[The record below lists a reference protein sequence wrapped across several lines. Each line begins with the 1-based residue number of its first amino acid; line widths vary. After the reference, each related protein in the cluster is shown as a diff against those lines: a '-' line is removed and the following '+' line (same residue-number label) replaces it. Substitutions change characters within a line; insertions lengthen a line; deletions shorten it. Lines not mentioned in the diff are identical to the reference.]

1 MVWID
6 FNWDIMEPISYF
18 VGLSTMMIGVLFFVL
33 YRAEFSYRAL
43 RDRQRNKTLRK
54 LYITREFNWKKW
66 NELHQKVESY
76 KKGLGHYNLP
86 PELVALEQ
94 KADL

>member
-33 YRAEFSYRAL
+33 YRTEYSYRSL
-43 RDRQRNKTLRK
+43 RERQRLKTLRK
-54 LYITREFNWKKW
+54 LYLLREFNWKKW
-66 NELHQKVESY
+66 NSLQEKVEYY
-76 KKGLGHYNLP
+76 KRQLGPYNLP
-86 PELVALEQ
+86 QELRDLE
-94 KADL
+94 KTAV